1 MAWLS
6 LVNKLEWAYSML
18 KDIWECKKTVFFGD
32 DIPNEL
38 YSRTIL
44 LTPEDFSKSI
54 VMVLFIAYVRGFF
67 G

>member
-1 MAWLS
+1 MGPLDAERHL
-6 LVNKLEWAYSML
+6 
-18 KDIWECKKTVFFGD
+18 ECKKTVFLGD

>member
-6 LVNKLEWAYSML
+6 LFNKPKWAHSML
-18 KDIWECKKTVFFGD
+18 KDIWECKKTIFFGD

-44 LTPEDFSKSI
+44 LASEDFRKPI
-54 VMVLFIAYVRGFF
+54 VMVLFIAYVRGLF